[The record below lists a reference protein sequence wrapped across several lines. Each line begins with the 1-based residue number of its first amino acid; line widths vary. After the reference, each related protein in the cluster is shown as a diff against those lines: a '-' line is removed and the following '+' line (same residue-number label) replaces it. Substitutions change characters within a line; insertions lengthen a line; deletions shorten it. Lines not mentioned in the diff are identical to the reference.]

1 MPGGTP
7 RQLCRYGPVWNAT
20 LWSARLEQEQTI
32 AFDLV
37 RMFLGDDP
45 PLFYLEIVVRTL
57 IIYLYSLLMLRWIG
71 SRTIAQLSTVEF
83 LLVIALG
90 SAVGD
95 ATFYPDVPLFH
106 ALLVITAVVLLD
118 KGIDRLINRY
128 RFFKVAIDGEPIEV
142 VRGGVID
149 LANLARRDLSVEE
162 LHEMLR
168 LAGIANL
175 GEIDFAYVEA
185 SGQPSI
191 FKASEPRK
199 GLAIM
204 PVLDHPERLGVD
216 QLSKLPGGA
225 VSACTRCGTT
235 GAPPPLDA
243 KGNCKTCGA
252 SSWTEAQASPL
263 GGGAASARRKAGSRA
278 TSAKRPR
285 TT

>member
-1 MPGGTP
+1 M
-7 RQLCRYGPVWNAT
+7 
-20 LWSARLEQEQTI
+20 EQEQTI

-37 RMFLGDDP
+37 RMFFGKDP
-45 PLFYLEIVVRTL
+45 PLFYLEIVVRTV
-57 IIYLYSLLMLRWIG
+57 IIYLYALLLLRWIG

-118 KGIDRLINRY
+118 KGIDRLIY
-128 RFFKVAIDGEPIEV
+128 HFKIFKVAIDGEPLEV
-142 VRGGVID
+142 VRAGVIN
-149 LANLARRDLSVEE
+149 LPNLARRDLSVEE

-185 SGQPSI
+185 SGQLSI
-191 FKASEPRK
+191 FKAGEPKK

-204 PVLDHPERLGVD
+204 PVLENPERFWAKR
-216 QLSKLPGGA
+216 LSDLPEGA
-225 VSACTRCGTT
+225 DCTCTHCGTT
-235 GAPPPLDA
+235 GAPPPVDA

-252 SSWTEAQASPL
+252 TSWTEAQASRA
-263 GGGAASARRKAGSRA
+263 GGTPVSGKRKAAARPA
-278 TSAKRPR
+278 SAKRPR